1 MNFNI
6 TLEEFIELFDKEFD
20 NETMIE
26 KYYIYVKELFT
37 SYSKTLKLEEQIKK
51 DNESLNNIINKI
63 KEYINVFLSKGSG
76 YLTDLVET
84 LKDIPKKI
92 FYEIIVFI
100 MEKYNECGKKCLKD
114 MQKFCRYNSL
124 IYFEKAL
131 SYFKNYISDMKN
143 INKICPK
150 KIVDICKHQYETTK
164 IYLEDINS
172 DAILLCEDSIRI
184 GKIIS
189 IGCGFTRKIKGLTYG
204 LNDDKEKYELVL
216 ENYEKM
222 YSNLQGKTNK
232 EEAICLANIIK
243 INYHLLGH
251 SNFKNYLKLGER
263 CDIICKKIKI
273 DPKTEWYQEFK
284 KMYNTLKDTYITLT
298 QNQIKENI
306 KTKYK
311 DKFDE
316 LDVKFNKRTSNI
328 EFITFVLEK
337 YPYTQY
343 EQDKNNKIIDFK
355 KESQEL
361 LNFLRKKYHPDQ
373 YELKEDNE
381 EEQLKYCI
389 IEYIESMLNVLYENI

>member
-6 TLEEFIELFDKEFD
+6 TLEEFIEQFDKEFD

-37 SYSKTLKLEEQIKK
+37 SYSKTLKLEKQIKK

-63 KEYINVFLSKGSG
+63 KEYINVFISKGSG
-76 YLTDLVET
+76 YLKDLVEIM
-84 LKDIPKKI
+84 KDIPKKI

-100 MEKYNECGKKCLKD
+100 MEKFNECGKQCLKD

-131 SYFKNYISDMKN
+131 FYFKNYISDMKN

-172 DAILLCEDSIRI
+172 DAILLCQDSIRI

-222 YSNLQGKTNK
+222 YVNLQGKTNK

-243 INYHLLGH
+243 INYQFLGN
-251 SNFKNYLKLGER
+251 SNYKNYLKLGER
-263 CDIICKKIKI
+263 CEFICKKLKI

-284 KMYNTLKDTYITLT
+284 KMYNLLKDTYRTLT

-316 LDVKFNKRTSNI
+316 IDEKFNKRTNDI
-328 EFITFVLEK
+328 EFINFVLEK

-343 EQDKNNKIIDFK
+343 EQNKNNNIIDFK

-361 LNFLRKKYHPDQ
+361 LNFLRNKYHPDQ

-389 IEYIESMLNVLYENI
+389 IEYIESMLTILYENI